1 MAIIA
6 RGFIDQDKL
15 EKAFGKAVKALDP
28 REVRDV
34 HFILGEDYTGDPS
47 IFIRVLLTPEAA
59 QESRLGEVAGRLRM
73 QLSDTLQTYNRWGL
87 LDYFNFTS
95 DPEMYR
101 DPRWAM
107 E

>member
-6 RGFIDQDKL
+6 RGFIDQEKL
-15 EKAFGKAVKALDP
+15 EKEVAEAVKALDP

-34 HFILGEDYTGDPS
+34 HFILGEDHTGDPS
-47 IFIRVLLTPEAA
+47 IFFRILLTAEAA
-59 QESRLGEVAGRLRM
+59 KESRRGKVIDRVRT

-87 LDYFNFTS
+87 LDYFSFTS
-95 DPEMYR
+95 NPKMYR

-107 E
+107 

>member
-28 REVRDV
+28 HEVRDV
-34 HFILGEDYTGDPS
+34 HFILSEDYTGDPS
-47 IFIRVLLTPEAA
+47 IFFRVLLTPEGARD
-59 QESRLGEVAGRLRM
+59 SRIGEVANRVEAL
-73 QLSDTLQTYNRWGL
+73 LSDKLQPYDRWGL
-87 LDYFNFTS
+87 LPYFNYTS
-95 DPEMYR
+95 DPKMYR

-107 E
+107 